1 MTTIRC
7 IVFYNNPVWDLDKE
21 SGSYMAKLDLEW
33 LLVFD
38 GIFTSRSVTRT
49 AEQLG
54 LAQATVSISLNK
66 LRNHFN
72 DKLFIRTSQGME
84 PTPRAQALH
93 PQLASVLETLELA
106 RLAPTEF
113 IPAEA
118 KREFC
123 LCMTDISEI
132 VLLPRLMNHL
142 RREAPR
148 VSIVAEKITPESPKR
163 LESGDVD
170 LAIGFMPHL
179 EAGFYQKTLF
189 TQNFVCLAARNHPR
203 IGEELTKQSFLGEA
217 HIRVT
222 TSGTGHSIVDKTL
235 AMHGVHREVVLHLS
249 SFLGVARVVAETEL
263 LVVVPKMLG
272 ITIQMQEQVRML
284 NLPFDL
290 PAYAV
295 KQHWHDR
302 FHAEPGNIWLRR
314 TIADLFRDFSA

>member
-1 MTTIRC
+1 
-7 IVFYNNPVWDLDKE
+7 
-21 SGSYMAKLDLEW
+21 MAKFDLEW

-38 GIFTSRSVTRT
+38 GIFTSRSVSRT
-49 AEQLG
+49 AERLG
-54 LAQATVSISLNK
+54 LAQATVSVALNK
-66 LRNHFN
+66 LRLHFD

-84 PTPRAQALH
+84 PTPRAEALH
-93 PQLASVLETLELA
+93 PQLASVLATLESA
-106 RLAPTEF
+106 RLAPAEF
-113 IPAEA
+113 VPFEA
-118 KREFC
+118 KREFR

-142 RREAPR
+142 RRLAPH

-163 LESGDVD
+163 LTSGDVD
-170 LAIGFMPHL
+170 MAIGFMPHL

-203 IGEELTKQSFLGEA
+203 IHGDLTKPAFSAEA
-217 HIRVT
+217 HIRIT

-235 AMHGVHREVVLHLS
+235 ALHGVHRDVVLHLS

-263 LVVVPKMLG
+263 LVIVPKMLG
-272 ITIQMQEQVRML
+272 VTIQLQEQVQIL
-284 NLPFDL
+284 DLPFEM
-290 PAYAV
+290 PGYAV

-314 TIADLFRDFSA
+314 TVADLFRDFSS

>member
-1 MTTIRC
+1 MIGC
-7 IVFYNNPVWDLDKE
+7 IVFYNNRLVPRFKRKE
-21 SGSYMAKLDLEW
+21 ERCMAKLDLEW

-49 AEQLG
+49 AERLG
-54 LAQATVSISLNK
+54 LAQATVSIALNK
-66 LRNHFN
+66 LRVHFN

-93 PQLASVLETLELA
+93 PQLASVLATLESA
-106 RLAPTEF
+106 RLTPTEF
-113 IPAEA
+113 IPLEA

-132 VLLPRLMNHL
+132 VILPRLMNHL
-142 RREAPR
+142 RRVAPK

-163 LESGDVD
+163 LASGDVD

-189 TQNFVCLAARNHPR
+189 TQDFVCLAAKNHPR
-203 IGEELTKQSFLGEA
+203 ICGELTKQAFLAEE

-222 TSGTGHSIVDKTL
+222 TSGTGHSILDKTL

-272 ITIQMQEQVRML
+272 ITIQMQEQVRIL
-284 NLPFDL
+284 SLPFDI
-290 PAYAV
+290 PGYAV

-314 TIADLFRDFSA
+314 SVADLFGDFSA